1 MVPSLRRV
9 QERPDI
15 SDISNIISARR
26 YWGSNFWTGLCPK
39 VTLYRSLFEVHVNY
53 IGNMFH
59 VWNFILCRR
68 RKTHVGKN
76 AFMRDIWIGVSLQ
89 SNQRCRLRDV
99 FLQNVL
105 ANPQQKIL
113 LSRSSYFNK
122 FAESKLTAQ
131 RVAVHPFHQVSG
143 KIQDY
148 ELRKDGKSCR
158 FQRADLG
165 VGALRH
171 HHAKPS
177 YLI

>member
-1 MVPSLRRV
+1 MDRCFSPIES
-9 QERPDI
+9 
-15 SDISNIISARR
+15 
-26 YWGSNFWTGLCPK
+26 K
-39 VTLYRSLFEVHVNY
+39 VSVE
-53 IGNMFH
+53 G
-59 VWNFILCRR
+59 
-68 RKTHVGKN
+68 
-76 AFMRDIWIGVSLQ
+76 
-89 SNQRCRLRDV
+89 V
-99 FLQNVL
+99 FLQNCL

-122 FAESKLTAQ
+122 FAESNLTAQ